1 MERSIGRQT
10 HRSERIDGI
19 ERIGHLDKQED
30 QLHGSVGRQILK
42 YIGKNKKN
50 RRNGT
55 SRQINHRL
63 RATLLTLP
71 KCIQTCCYAFCSSY
85 AMCVCYAT
93 RSSYARADRLA
104 AMLLAQNLHVRADLP
119 LGRSVFRYV
128 VKKKRIEGR
137 GLLDSRWIAR
147 QIDKWMD
154 GWMDGWIYRQID
166 RQIDRW
172 VDRQI
177 ESQTSCYSTCS
188 SQLRTDLLLRLRF
201 LLFLCMCICYTTRS
215 SYARARQTCCN
226 VTGSPLARGQWL
238 AAAPLAFLMHVHTDL
253 LLRYLLV
260 LRMAGRR
267 AFYATCSSYA

>member
-166 RQIDRW
+166 RQIDRQMGGQI
-172 VDRQI
+172 DRI
-177 ESQTSCYSTCS
+177 A
-188 SQLRTDLLLRLRF
+188 DFLLLY
-201 LLFLCMCICYTTRS
+201 LLFSTAHR
-215 SYARARQTCCN
+215 
-226 VTGSPLARGQWL
+226 L
-238 AAAPLAFLMHVHTDL
+238 AATATLLAFLMHVHLLHYSLFLCTCKTDL
-253 LLRYLLV
+253 LQCYWLTSCTGAV
-260 LRMAGRR
+260 ACCC
-267 AFYATCSSYA
+267 ATCFSYACSH